1 MDHQNL
7 HHEIWNKI
15 YEAIHNQ
22 VEALYTLNIQDET
35 YEVLQASAFFSEYT
49 PTKGS
54 FEDLYRALFFQNNN
68 EARQMEADYAVFMD
82 LSIFH
87 KNSAHGYFELNHN
100 ECERN
105 FEFFVMTISNSLR
118 ILGITRLR
126 DSVKNFSIE
135 KQKFETIQEDY
146 LFSMTI
152 NLKEDTCKSATATE
166 ISTENQDYSNLEYS
180 QWRLMISNMFSQDDK
195 NTFLTISDPQY
206 LMDYLL
212 ENRRLQY
219 EIQMMNMEG
228 QFIWVRLSFSRIRG
242 FSTDNPILVY
252 TVQDIDKDMKRLL
265 QQENIIAAVEEQNTK
280 LEKANKAKN
289 VFISNMSH
297 EIRTPINAVLGMDEM
312 ILRESNDPNILSYAN
327 DIKNAGKMLLSIIN
341 DILDY
346 SKIESGKMEI
356 IPVEYSIKTMIKDIY
371 NLLSIKIK
379 EKQLGLNLEIDERLP
394 EIVYGDEIRI
404 KQVIINLLTN
414 SVKYTEKGSV
424 TFHIENVNQTDD
436 EVFLL
441 IRVTDTGIGMKQEEM
456 GKLFSAFERLDEKRN
471 RNVEGTGLGMSI
483 VVNLLKQ
490 MNSQLEVESE
500 YGKGSTFY
508 FTLRQQLVDRT
519 PIGKLDIL
527 SNNTTA
533 SPKQNARFLAPDAHI
548 LVIDDNKV
556 NLSVVKGLLK
566 RTKIQIDT
574 AESGEICI
582 EKIEKNH
589 YDLILLDHLMPGMD
603 GIETLEKIR
612 AKGGIYQNI
621 PVIALTANVMSG
633 ARERYINAGFL
644 DFLEKPVS
652 GNALEEMIFQYLP
665 QDLIQ
670 TVLKE

>member
-22 VEALYTLNIQDET
+22 FEAIYTLNIQDET
-35 YEVLQASAFFSEYT
+35 YEVLQASDFFSEYA

-54 FEDLYRALFFQNNN
+54 FKELYRSIFFQNKNG
-68 EARQMEADYAVFMD
+68 AQQLEADYAVFMD
-82 LSIFH
+82 LSILH
-87 KNSAHGYFELNHN
+87 RNSYHGYFKLNHN
-100 ECERN
+100 DCERN
-105 FEFFVMTISNSLR
+105 FEFFILAISESLR
-118 ILGITRLR
+118 ILGIIRQR
-126 DSVKNFSIE
+126 NSVKNFSIE

-146 LFSMTI
+146 LFSMI
-152 NLKEDTCKSATATE
+152 VNLKEDTCRSATTTE
-166 ISTENQDYSNLEYS
+166 ISTENQDYLDLVYS
-180 QWRLMISNMFSQDDK
+180 QWRFMISNMFSHDDK

-242 FSTDNPILVY
+242 FSADNPILVY

-289 VFISNMSH
+289 IFISNISH

-356 IPVEYSIKTMIKDIY
+356 IPVEYSIKTLIKDIY
-371 NLLSIKIK
+371 NLLSVKIK
-379 EKQLGLNLEIDERLP
+379 EKQLELYLEIDERLP

-424 TFHIENVNQTDD
+424 TFHIENINQTND
-436 EVFLL
+436 EVSIL

-456 GKLFSAFERLDEKRN
+456 GKKFRKLVVL
-471 RNVEGTGLGMSI
+471 LSI
-483 VVNLLKQ
+483 L
-490 MNSQLEVESE
+490 
-500 YGKGSTFY
+500 
-508 FTLRQQLVDRT
+508 
-519 PIGKLDIL
+519 
-527 SNNTTA
+527 
-533 SPKQNARFLAPDAHI
+533 
-548 LVIDDNKV
+548 
-556 NLSVVKGLLK
+556 
-566 RTKIQIDT
+566 
-574 AESGEICI
+574 
-582 EKIEKNH
+582 
-589 YDLILLDHLMPGMD
+589 
-603 GIETLEKIR
+603 
-612 AKGGIYQNI
+612 
-621 PVIALTANVMSG
+621 
-633 ARERYINAGFL
+633 
-644 DFLEKPVS
+644 
-652 GNALEEMIFQYLP
+652 
-665 QDLIQ
+665 
-670 TVLKE
+670 

>member
-1 MDHQNL
+1 
-7 HHEIWNKI
+7 
-15 YEAIHNQ
+15 
-22 VEALYTLNIQDET
+22 
-35 YEVLQASAFFSEYT
+35 
-49 PTKGS
+49 
-54 FEDLYRALFFQNNN
+54 
-68 EARQMEADYAVFMD
+68 
-82 LSIFH
+82 
-87 KNSAHGYFELNHN
+87 
-100 ECERN
+100 
-105 FEFFVMTISNSLR
+105 
-118 ILGITRLR
+118 
-126 DSVKNFSIE
+126 
-135 KQKFETIQEDY
+135 
-146 LFSMTI
+146 
-152 NLKEDTCKSATATE
+152 
-166 ISTENQDYSNLEYS
+166 
-180 QWRLMISNMFSQDDK
+180 
-195 NTFLTISDPQY
+195 
-206 LMDYLL
+206 
-212 ENRRLQY
+212 
-219 EIQMMNMEG
+219 
-228 QFIWVRLSFSRIRG
+228 
-242 FSTDNPILVY
+242 
-252 TVQDIDKDMKRLL
+252 
-265 QQENIIAAVEEQNTK
+265 
-280 LEKANKAKN
+280 
-289 VFISNMSH
+289 
-297 EIRTPINAVLGMDEM
+297 MDEM

-379 EKQLGLNLEIDERLP
+379 EKQLELNLEIDERLP